1 MNYEIEV
8 EIPESISKNFS
19 FIFLGIESQD
29 GKLIYR
35 EDLREREKNYKI
47 NFFSEVSPS
56 HIVLW
61 SHNGKSWND
70 DKFVKLIPANTILRQ
85 EREFKKVEETID
97 IEEFNKRVQI
107 TIIDDV
113 DERQKLI
120 NDLKKKL
127 LAEGFKNI
135 KILNSS
141 VKGVPVIK
149 NLEDYSKFCLRDLH
163 KYCNKDFL
171 LICQWD
177 GFILNKDNFLK
188 EFFNYD
194 YIGSTWLHQPN
205 TVSGNGGFSLRSKKF
220 LEECADIF
228 NNREDCSPEDVKI
241 EEMSSE
247 LKSRGIKFA
256 PKKIRDRFSVEN
268 GIYSNQFGFHNY
280 LTQNL
285 PDWVRCY
292 FKNKF
297 YHSGDLGDII
307 YSLPT
312 IKKLGGGCLVLSPDY
327 SGMKVRC
334 TMTYEKAMNIKELLS
349 ETDFITQVTYHHV
362 KPIDIDYDL
371 NSVRQGFID
380 WGAGKLS
387 EEEIEEL
394 REKKLVKM
402 YEEKFNISN
411 TDIRPYLNLSKKI
424 IYEKYP
430 IIINRTDRYQN
441 PAFPWLNILRD
452 FRERILFVGSEQE
465 HQEFCKSF
473 SKVEYA
479 NTPSHLILAQV
490 IKGSKLFIGNQSF
503 PYSIAESLKH
513 NCIQETALN
522 VPNCKYERHNS
533 YLTPDPKSCSYDRIK
548 DFILQYIQ

>member
-8 EIPESISKNFS
+8 KIPESISKNYT
-19 FIFLGIESQD
+19 FIFLGIESKD

-35 EDLREREKNYKI
+35 EDLFEKEKEYKI
-47 NFFSEVSPS
+47 NFFSDIPPS
-56 HIVLW
+56 HLVLW
-61 SHNGKSWND
+61 SHNGKDWND
-70 DKFVKLIPANTILRQ
+70 DKFVKPIPDNSVVYK
-85 EREFKKVEETID
+85 ENKFNKEEGSVE

-107 TIIDDV
+107 TIIDDIE
-113 DERQKLI
+113 ERETLI
-120 NDLKKKL
+120 HNLAKKL

-135 KILNSS
+135 KVLNSS

-149 NLEDYSKFCLRDLH
+149 NLEDYSKFCLRNLY
-163 KYCNKDFL
+163 KFCEKEYM

-177 GFILNKDNFLK
+177 GFILNKNNFLK

-194 YIGSTWLHQPN
+194 YIGSTWLHHPN

-220 LEECADIF
+220 LQECATIF
-228 NNREDCSPEDVKI
+228 NYREDCSPEDGKI
-241 EEMSSE
+241 EELSSE
-247 LKSRGIKFA
+247 LIKRGIKFA
-256 PKKIRDRFSVEN
+256 PKEIRDKFSVEN
-268 GIYSNQFGFHNY
+268 GVYTNQFGFHNY

-285 PDWVRCY
+285 PDWVRGY

-297 YHSGDLGDII
+297 YHSGDLGDVI

-327 SGMKVRC
+327 KGMEVRC
-334 TMTYEKAMNIKELLS
+334 AMTYEKAMHIRELLS
-349 ETDFITQVTYHHV
+349 ETDFITQVNYHHL
-362 KPIDIDYDL
+362 KPVDIDYDL

-380 WGAGKLS
+380 WGAGKLN
-387 EEEIEEL
+387 EQQINEL

-402 YEEKFNISN
+402 YEDEFSVSD
-411 TDIRPYLNLSKKI
+411 TDIKPYLQINQKI
-424 IYEKYP
+424 VNEKYP
-430 IIINRTDRYQN
+430 IVINRTDRYQN
-441 PAFPWLNILRD
+441 PSFPWLDILRD
-452 FRERILFVGSEQE
+452 FRDKIMFVGSEKE
-465 HQEFCKSF
+465 HQEFSNSF
-473 SKVEYA
+473 KKIKFIP
-479 NTPSHLILAQV
+479 TPTYMILAQV

-533 YLTPDPKSCSYDRIK
+533 YLTPDSASCSYNNIK
-548 DFILQYIQ
+548 KFILQYI